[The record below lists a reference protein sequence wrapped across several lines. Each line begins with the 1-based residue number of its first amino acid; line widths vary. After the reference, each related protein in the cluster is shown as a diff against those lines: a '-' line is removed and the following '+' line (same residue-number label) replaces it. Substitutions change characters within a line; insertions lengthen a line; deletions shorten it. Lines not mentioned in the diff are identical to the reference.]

1 MAEEGTLGL
10 ARAQDEGGEELSKE
24 QLQRE
29 LDQARDSISNTVTEI
44 KETVANQVQAVK
56 DTLDWREQFRRR
68 PVAWTAGAL
77 GAGFLVGY
85 GVAAAIKG
93 DSNDYDEAVGY
104 YSGRNRSY
112 VAQPLAAS
120 RTMESQSMTSSAE
133 DEGPGIFEKITNSNA
148 YGRVREEVGDLG
160 DSLVKELS
168 NTAKQLVVPALVNS
182 LRNFIGAYLPATATA
197 QKSSANQEASQRASA
212 AYEPRLDRT

>member
-10 ARAQDEGGEELSKE
+10 ARAQEEGGEELSKE

-44 KETVANQVQAVK
+44 RETVANQVQAVK

-68 PVAWTAGAL
+68 PVAWAAGAL

-93 DSNDYDEAVGY
+93 DDHDYEESSDYYVG
-104 YSGRNRSY
+104 RTKSY
-112 VAQPLAAS
+112 AQPLAAS
-120 RTMESQSMTSSAE
+120 RLDQSMAPRHE
-133 DEGPGIFEKITNSNA
+133 AEGPGFMDKITNSNA
-148 YGRVREEVGDLG
+148 YGRVREEVGELG
-160 DSLVKELS
+160 NTVVKELS
-168 NTAKQLVVPALVNS
+168 NTAKQLVIPALVNS
-182 LRNFIGAYLPATATA
+182 LRNFIGGYLPASTE
-197 QKSSANQEASQRASA
+197 KSPRNQDASQRASA
-212 AYEPRLDRT
+212 TYEPRLERT

>member
-10 ARAQDEGGEELSKE
+10 ARAQEEIGEDLSKE

-29 LDQARDSISNTVTEI
+29 LDRARDSISNTVTEI

-68 PVAWTAGAL
+68 PIVWSVGAL

-93 DSNDYDEAVGY
+93 DGGDSEEEAVEY
-104 YSGRNRSY
+104 YSGRSRSY
-112 VAQPLAAS
+112 ASQPLSA
-120 RTMESQSMTSSAE
+120 RPSQSQARPETQEA
-133 DEGPGIFEKITNSNA
+133 EGPGLLEKITNSNA
-148 YGRVREEVGDLG
+148 YGRVREEVGDIG
-160 DSLVKELS
+160 DTFVKELS
-168 NTAKQLVVPALVNS
+168 NTAKQVVLPAVINS
-182 LRNFIGAYLPATATA
+182 LRNFIGGYLPSTT
-197 QKSSANQEASQRASA
+197 KRSSTSQDASQRTGA
-212 AYEPRLDRT
+212 AYEPRLERT